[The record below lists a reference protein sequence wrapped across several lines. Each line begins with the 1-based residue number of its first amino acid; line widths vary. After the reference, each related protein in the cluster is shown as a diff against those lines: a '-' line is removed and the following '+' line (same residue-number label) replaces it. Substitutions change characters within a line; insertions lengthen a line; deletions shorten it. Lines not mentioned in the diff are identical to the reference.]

1 MQSLHRSEGGKAL
14 HNDRSGENNKTPGFT
29 DMDLET
35 QLLEKNRMR
44 LLRKRDWVGIAPTKP
59 VGLPI
64 SSIKEKEKE
73 KEKEKDQMSK
83 RRKME
88 RSHFAPMKRKH
99 TEHGQRDK
107 SKLQNPYTADQEIR
121 VRIGTDALT
130 AHSTQLT
137 GDAHSQASSESMLFN
152 QEDEDMMQ
160 SKDHLAT
167 FSPLPGYTTTSPK
180 VNTLHSGSSKMPP
193 RDCELEYRKIAE
205 SRRVGHSPVS
215 PRTVEQDVAEYGA
228 VGQGVRIVHT
238 VEGIARPLDLV
249 FATPNH
255 STRSHSHAGS
265 TGQELRVV
273 ENANADEDA
282 KAWLKHASE
291 RSNAGDQPQ
300 SNGASLG
307 AVNVDDGPWRA
318 FLSIPDR
325 SSSHSLATH
334 GAETSLPHA
343 HSTDRNDRGDHKSW
357 SQHATQGNH
366 TPFSS
371 CSVSASLPSLRQ
383 PSARPAGNSFETESG
398 PPAAMGVDERLW
410 RAFVFGSDDDIS
422 LASQCNGSADD
433 DSRAPRCG
441 RSASAASDTV
451 SYTLAPFYQVSTG
464 ATCASSRRADAPHSG
479 IQAIS
484 SASPYGDWGQVG
496 ELDERQASAHGGF
509 GGLSVTHALLQDSNA
524 FRNSGVSSS
533 GGCSST
539 RTSRDKLRRR
549 DYTCGDSLEQDETRN
564 SGGWSQGCFPY
575 MHNVADG
582 SNYQGIDVVNP
593 NSLT

>member
-1 MQSLHRSEGGKAL
+1 MHSLHRSEDGKAL

-29 DMDLET
+29 DVDLET
-35 QLLEKNRMR
+35 QLLEKNRTR

-59 VGLPI
+59 VDLPI
-64 SSIKEKEKE
+64 SSIKEKER
-73 KEKEKDQMSK
+73 DQMSK

-88 RSHFAPMKRKH
+88 RSHFAPINRKR
-99 TEHGQRDK
+99 TENGHRNEGK
-107 SKLQNPYTADQEIR
+107 VHNPYTADQQIR

-130 AHSTQLT
+130 ARSTQLT
-137 GDAHSQASSESMLFN
+137 GDAHSQASSDSMLFD
-152 QEDEDMMQ
+152 QEDEDMIR

-167 FSPLPGYTTTSPK
+167 VFPLPGCTTASPK
-180 VNTLHSGSSKMPP
+180 VNPFHSGSSKMPP
-193 RDCELEYRKIAE
+193 RDCETGYYEIAK
-205 SRRVGHSPVS
+205 SRRAGHSPVN
-215 PRTVEQDVAEYGA
+215 PRTVEQDMAEYGA

-255 STRSHSHAGS
+255 STKSRSHAGS
-265 TGQELRVV
+265 TGQELRIV
-273 ENANADEDA
+273 ENANADKDA

-300 SNGASLG
+300 SNEASPA
-307 AVNVDDGPWRA
+307 AVNADDGPWRA

-325 SSSHSLATH
+325 SSSHSLAMH
-334 GAETSLPHA
+334 SAETGLPHA
-343 HSTDRNDRGDHKSW
+343 HSTGRNDQGDHKSW

-410 RAFVFGSDDDIS
+410 RVFVFGSDDDTS
-422 LASQCNGSADD
+422 LASQRNGSADTE
-433 DSRAPRCG
+433 SRAPRSG
-441 RSASAASDTV
+441 RSVSAASDTV

-464 ATCASSRRADAPHSG
+464 ATCASSRKADAPRSG

-496 ELDERQASAHGGF
+496 ELDERQASAHGVF
-509 GGLSVTHALLQDSNA
+509 GGLPVTHALLQDSNA

-539 RTSRDKLRRR
+539 RTCRDKLGRR
-549 DYTCGDSLEQDETRN
+549 DYTCSNSLDQDETRN
-564 SGGWSQGCFPY
+564 RGGWPQSCFPY

-582 SNYQGIDVVNP
+582 SDYQGIDVVNP
-593 NSLT
+593 DSLT